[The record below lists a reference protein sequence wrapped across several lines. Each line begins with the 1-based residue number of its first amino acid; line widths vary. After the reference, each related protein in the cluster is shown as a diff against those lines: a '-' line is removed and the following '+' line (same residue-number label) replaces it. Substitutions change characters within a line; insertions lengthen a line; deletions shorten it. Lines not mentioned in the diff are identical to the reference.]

1 MTAGGRLPDMT
12 ADVLVVG
19 AGPAGLAA
27 AVELRRLG
35 IEGVLVVDREREA
48 GGVPRHCAH
57 TGYGVRDLR
66 RLMTG
71 PAYARHYA
79 AVAAAAGA
87 EIRCRTTVTSI
98 GHGPGPA
105 GSPGSLQATLTSP
118 AGLHTVAA
126 RAVLLATGCR
136 ERPRSARLVPGDRP
150 VGVMTTGELQQRV
163 YLAGEQLAG
172 RALIVGAEHV
182 SFSALLTLAHARAE
196 VIALV
201 TERARHESFGAFRLA
216 AAVRWRTPVWASTA
230 VSRVIGRD
238 RLSAVELRELRTGV
252 TRRVACETLVF
263 TGNWIPDHELARL
276 SGARLDRGTRGPAVD
291 TALRTSVPRLFAAGN
306 LVHPAETADV
316 AALGGRHAA
325 RTIAAALRGGAPGAP
340 SGVPLLVAE
349 PLAWI
354 SPSMISADLVAPPRG
369 RFVVR
374 GTGLRLAEIEIR
386 QANRSLGRARVRLA
400 PGRSSNIGAAW
411 VRRVDPAGGPVRL
424 TVS

>member
-1 MTAGGRLPDMT
+1 MTTGGRLPDMR
-12 ADVLVVG
+12 ADVLIVG

-35 IEGVLVVDREREA
+35 IERVLVVDREREA

-79 AVAAAAGA
+79 AVAAGAGA
-87 EIRCRTTVTSI
+87 DIRCRTTVTAL
-98 GHGPGPA
+98 GHGPGPVM
-105 GSPGSLQATLTSP
+105 SPATLQATLTSP
-118 AGLHTVAA
+118 AGIHAVAA
-126 RAVLLATGCR
+126 GAVLLATGCR

-150 VGVMTTGELQQRV
+150 AGVMTTGELQQRV
-163 YLAGEQLAG
+163 YLAGERLAG

-182 SFSALLTLAHARAE
+182 SFSALLTLTHGGAQ
-196 VIALV
+196 VTALV

-216 AAVRWRTPVWASTA
+216 AAVRWRMPVWTSTA
-230 VSRVIGRD
+230 VCRVIGREE
-238 RLSAVELRELRTGV
+238 LSAVELRDLPTDV
-252 TRRVACETLVF
+252 TRRVECETLVF
-263 TGNWIPDHELARL
+263 TGDWIPDHEIARL
-276 SGARLDRGTRGPAVD
+276 SGARLDRGTRGPVVD

-325 RTIAAALRGGAPGAP
+325 RTIAAALRDGAPETP
-340 SGVPLLVAE
+340 PVVPLLVAE

-354 SPSMISADLVAPPRG
+354 SPSMIGADLVLPPRG

-374 GTGLRLAEIEIR
+374 GTDLRQAEIEIR
-386 QANRSLGRARVRLA
+386 QGNRCLGRARVRVA
-400 PGRSSNIGAAW
+400 PGRSANLGAAW